1 MFSRRFRNAEPAVW
15 TTLQNKCLEFAR
27 PIPARASSLISIA
40 LQALPTSGLKGL
52 AITSRR
58 GTKRRWAM
66 FRHVKVIG
74 LSISLLVIL
83 SGLSSVSFALARH
96 KAAAA
101 SEKPATAI
109 TLQSAEASVAAAAT
123 LRSIGIGY

>member
-1 MFSRRFRNAEPAVW
+1 
-15 TTLQNKCLEFAR
+15 
-27 PIPARASSLISIA
+27 
-40 LQALPTSGLKGL
+40 
-52 AITSRR
+52 
-58 GTKRRWAM
+58 M

-109 TLQSAEASVAAAAT
+109 TLQLAEASVAAAAT